1 MTPQEYIGVDP
12 YGNTSK
18 MAKIVISETAFLP
31 LVKISQTGNHIL
43 SMWMFSNADRT
54 VTLYYGDKNI
64 ELNLTTSWQSY
75 EHKMELAVDDGIY
88 LELPAG
94 TYYIWHAQLERAT
107 KKSDWIVAPE
117 DIDASVDAKLEKY
130 ATLEIMDDK
139 ISLVAASTQ
148 TYTDNAV
155 DEMGASV
162 DAKLENYATL
172 EVTNNKISTAV
183 TETRTYTDGKAN
195 DAVSTAKSYTDQ
207 TAKSITSTVE
217 GIVIGGRN
225 LLLGSANPVNKFS
238 WASSNGSATVT
249 EETMLGAK
257 GVLID
262 VTTAPTGWQ
271 FCQYAFGPSRME
283 LIKPDTYYTLSFDVY
298 PSIGDVVYFNIMDSN
313 ATNAASSYSEHKN
326 IVANQWNHI
335 SLTVKTYSTI
345 TISYQVIYILGI
357 NSVATYKFCNFK
369 LEEGN
374 KATDWTP
381 APEDTEESITEVKT
395 IAEQT
400 ADKFSWIVKSGTSE
414 TNFELT
420 DRTASL
426 VANHINLNGLV
437 TFSGLN
443 SDTQD
448 KIDTIQSTADAA
460 KEKADGLGVVHTF
473 NPNGNSNMY
482 VEFADITILATYI
495 NTPISFRIVSRG
507 YEASDVQLCFNSRN
521 NTNPNLN
528 YFCSNGNVP
537 LWIQNTG
544 TSKWRIITKKS
555 EALGGF
561 SINNYYN
568 PVGVKIDWV
577 GVHLESVPDG
587 SISSGKLQEGRDA
600 AAANKAIADWCYNND
615 KTYINGGK
623 IYTGSI
629 AAKQINVSDLFAQDI
644 TATGTITG
652 ATLRSVHVESTSG
665 SIGGFNIGADSLS
678 LRELDG
684 NSTFYIGL
692 ATKTL
697 DGDAFGSLTSYWKMS
712 GAGTQYGGYVQISHG
727 ELEAGYIAGTAP
739 SYNPTFRITGQGDVY
754 LPKIESELEVEG
766 NITLPND
773 YQICGRNT
781 SGSERE
787 NIRPCDRNNNFVL
800 GYGSYSAS
808 EGATNI
814 YGKNVSIIAN
824 GSITFNPSGTIK
836 APSRTLT
843 TLWNGALYMG
853 EGHSI
858 SLSDPISKQ
867 LNGIVLAWS
876 AYVNNAAQDYWWNYT
891 FIPKAHVSKHGGEAI
906 GITLTG
912 GHLGYKYVYINST
925 TITGS
930 ADNNKASKVI
940 SGVTFEPNYYVLR
953 HVFGV

>member
-18 MAKIVISETAFLP
+18 MAKIVVSETAYLP
-31 LVKISQTGNHIL
+31 LAKISQTGNHIL
-43 SMWMFSNADRT
+43 SMWMFSNANQT

-107 KKSDWIVAPE
+107 KKSDWMVAPE
-117 DIDASVDAKLEKY
+117 DVDASVDAKLEKY

-162 DAKLENYATL
+162 DTKLENYATL

-183 TETRTYTDGKAN
+183 TETKSYADGKAS

-217 GIVIGGRN
+217 GIKIGGRN
-225 LLLGSANPVNKFS
+225 LLKGTNKTGVTYDYPTSGFTDGKS
-238 WASSNGSATVT
+238 WITTIPLNG
-249 EETMLGAK
+249 
-257 GVLID
+257 
-262 VTTAPTGWQ
+262 
-271 FCQYAFGPSRME
+271 
-283 LIKPDTYYTLSFDVY
+283 DTYTLSFWAKSTVDGDKLRVHFHN
-298 PSIGDVVYFNIMDSN
+298 PSNITSIKGSQGQ
-313 ATNAASSYSEHKN
+313 TT
-326 IVANQWNHI
+326 NHI
-335 SLTVKTYSTI
+335 DGLCDFTLSTTLTKYWVTYTIPKGGNSTRSVIIPRLFNGHGSGTI
-345 TISYQVIYILGI
+345 TLQWE
-357 NSVATYKFCNFK
+357 K

-420 DRTASL
+420 DRTANL

-448 KIDTIQSTADAA
+448 KIDTIQSTADTA
-460 KEKADGLGVVHTF
+460 KEKADSLGVVHTF
-473 NPNGNSNMY
+473 NSNGNSNMY
-482 VEFADITILATYI
+482 VEFADITILATYV

-568 PVGVKIDWV
+568 PVGVRIDWV

-600 AAANKAIADWCYNND
+600 AAANKAISDWCYNND
-615 KTYINGGK
+615 KTYIDGGK

-652 ATLRSVHVESTSG
+652 ATLRSVHIESTSG
-665 SIGGFNIGADSLS
+665 SIGGFDIDEDSIS
-678 LRELDG
+678 ISGTDG
-684 NSTFYIGL
+684 YSTFYTGL
-692 ATKTL
+692 TNKNLEGYA
-697 DGDAFGSLTSYWKMS
+697 AGSLVSYYKMNK
-712 GAGTQYGGYVQISHG
+712 AGTWYGSYVEISQG
-727 ELEAGYIAGTAP
+727 KLEAGGIGAAATDYIP
-739 SYNPTFRITGQGDVY
+739 FLSITDGGVY

-773 YQICGRNT
+773 YQIFGTNT

-787 NIRPCDRNNNFVL
+787 NIQPCDRNNNFVL

-843 TLWNGALYMG
+843 TLWNGTLYMG
-853 EGHSI
+853 EGHSV
-858 SLSDPISKQ
+858 SLSDSISNQ

-891 FIPKAHVSKHGGEAI
+891 FIPKEHVSKHYGAAI
-906 GITLTG
+906 GVTLTG
-912 GHLGYKYVYINST
+912 GHLGYKYVYITST
-925 TITGS
+925 TITGD

-940 SGVTFEPNYYVLR
+940 SGVTYKPNYYVLR